1 MEKQFF
7 TKNLRLHLLIP
18 AVIVAVALV
27 LSLCGLG
34 INAGVDFTGG
44 SMLTYKVGEDFDV
57 KDVETALKDAG
68 IADAQIAKTGTGEDT
83 QLEIRAKD
91 LGDASEDRRM
101 ALEEELKAKYANLD
115 FVTLETVGATA
126 GRDLIGNAV
135 KACLIVFVCLLIYI
149 AIRFD
154 FTSGLAA
161 LLALAHDILIM
172 CAFMTFARGAY
183 QVNTSFIAALLTII
197 GYSINNT
204 IIIFDRIRENK
215 KLLAYKTGTHADL
228 VGASVAQTFSRTVN
242 TTITTLVTL
251 VVLYIMGVSS
261 IKEFVFPLI
270 VGMLAGVYSSV
281 FLSGQFW
288 ASWMDKGTFD
298 GLKNLFKGN
307 KAKKSA
313 KKA

>member
-7 TKNLRLHLLIP
+7 TKNFSLHLLIP

-101 ALEEELKAKYANLD
+101 ALEEKLKAKYANLD
-115 FVTLETVGATA
+115 FVTLETVGATV
-126 GRDLIGNAV
+126 GRDLIGNAI
-135 KACLIVFVCLLIYI
+135 KSCLIVFVCLLIYI

-154 FTSGLAA
+154 LYSGVAALAA
-161 LLALAHDILIM
+161 LLHDILIM
-172 CAFMTFARGAY
+172 CSMMVFARAFY
-183 QVNTSFIAALLTII
+183 QANTSFIAALLTII

-204 IIIFDRIRENK
+204 IIIFDRIRENSR
-215 KLLAYKTGTHADL
+215 LLTYKGDTHKII
-228 VGASVAQTFSRTVN
+228 VEASVRQTLSRTIN
-242 TTITTLVTL
+242 TTITTLITL
-251 VVLYIMGVSS
+251 VVLYILGVDS
-261 IKEFVFPLI
+261 IREFVFPLI
-270 VGMLAGVYSSV
+270 VGMIAGVYSSV
-281 FLSGQFW
+281 MLSGQIW
-288 ASWMDKGTFD
+288 AVWKDRQIFAP
-298 GLKNLFKGN
+298 LENLFKGRKSSK
-307 KAKKSA
+307 KAKA
-313 KKA
+313 

>member
-68 IADAQIAKTGTGEDT
+68 IADAQIAKTGSGEDT

-101 ALEEELKAKYANLD
+101 ALEDELKAKYANLD

-135 KACLIVFVCLLIYI
+135 KSCLIVFVCLLIYI

-154 FTSGLAA
+154 FYSGVAALAA
-161 LLALAHDILIM
+161 LLHDILIM
-172 CAFMTFARGAY
+172 CSLMVFARAFY

-204 IIIFDRIRENK
+204 IIIFDRIRENSR
-215 KLLAYKTGTHADL
+215 LLTYKGDTHKI
-228 VGASVAQTFSRTVN
+228 VVEASVRQTFTRTVN
-242 TTITTLVTL
+242 TTITTLITL
-251 VVLYIMGVSS
+251 VVLYILGVDS
-261 IKEFVFPLI
+261 IREFVFPLI
-270 VGMLAGVYSSV
+270 VGMIAGVYSSV
-281 FLSGQFW
+281 MLSGQIW
-288 ASWMDKGTFD
+288 AVWKDKKIFAPLD
-298 GLKNLFKGN
+298 NLFKGRKSSK
-307 KAKKSA
+307 KAKA
-313 KKA
+313 